1 MARHDDP
8 VEVQGA
14 SVAEEYV
21 VSGGCTGDVVII
33 VTAWD
38 SCCGKIRHR

>member
-1 MARHDDP
+1 MIRSKSGARR
-8 VEVQGA
+8 
-14 SVAEEYV
+14 AEEYV

-38 SCCGKIRHR
+38 GCCGKTCHR